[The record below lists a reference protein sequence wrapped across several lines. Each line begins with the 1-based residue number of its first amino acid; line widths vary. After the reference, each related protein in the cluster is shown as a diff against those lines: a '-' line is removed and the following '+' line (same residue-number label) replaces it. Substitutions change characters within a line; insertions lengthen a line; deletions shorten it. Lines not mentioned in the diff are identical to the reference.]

1 MASRYWRSGGVP
13 IVPVA
18 IVGAYECWPRT
29 RMAPRPGRIRL
40 EFGAVIT
47 PTKLLVS
54 QKSSW
59 LSGVSTHFMHSIP
72 LRAAHNVGACVD
84 DLKIFFFQSVLV
96 RLRELYGR
104 KRWSFQHC
112 TDSRFSPKNIGW
124 PMGLLFRCFLTT
136 AKKNYEI
143 RFISIRCTRYRRFS
157 RH

>member
-1 MASRYWRSGGVP
+1 MLAANSNGTSSRAFDLNLV
-13 IVPVA
+13 
-18 IVGAYECWPRT
+18 
-29 RMAPRPGRIRL
+29 RL
-40 EFGAVIT
+40 SR

-84 DLKIFFFQSVLV
+84 DLKIFFFFNQYWFACAS
-96 RLRELYGR
+96 
-104 KRWSFQHC
+104 C
-112 TDSRFSPKNIGW
+112 TDGNVGHSNTVLTRGFRRKNIGW

-143 RFISIRCTRYRRFS
+143 RFISIYRVIYCCFFCR
-157 RH
+157 